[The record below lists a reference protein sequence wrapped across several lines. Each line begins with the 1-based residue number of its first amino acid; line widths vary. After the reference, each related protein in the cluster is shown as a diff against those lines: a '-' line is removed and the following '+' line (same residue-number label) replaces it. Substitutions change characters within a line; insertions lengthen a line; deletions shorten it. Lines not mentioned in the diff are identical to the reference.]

1 MLKKTERFRKVANA
15 ELVLGI
21 LGGKRVLYFEEK
33 PLLMAF
39 SIRVYFDEEI
49 VALHNLLLGHLAPL
63 DVVLTQ
69 VLGFN
74 PIQVT
79 AFKHRAE
86 DELL

>member
-1 MLKKTERFRKVANA
+1 
-15 ELVLGI
+15 
-21 LGGKRVLYFEEK
+21 
-33 PLLMAF
+33 MAF

-86 DELL
+86 DELLWLDALLLFLPSDVDW